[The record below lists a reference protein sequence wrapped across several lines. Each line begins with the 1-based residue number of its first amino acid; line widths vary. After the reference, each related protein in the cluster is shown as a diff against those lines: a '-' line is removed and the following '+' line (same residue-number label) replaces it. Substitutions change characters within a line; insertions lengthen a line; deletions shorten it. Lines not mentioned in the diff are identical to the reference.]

1 MLMKVG
7 SKGWVTNRSH
17 DLPERVAMKANKWLR
32 GCEGNT
38 MTMPLLL
45 LEMLQIG

>member
-32 GCEGNT
+32 GSSIVAQLWEYSSGRL
-38 MTMPLLL
+38 PW
-45 LEMLQIG
+45 